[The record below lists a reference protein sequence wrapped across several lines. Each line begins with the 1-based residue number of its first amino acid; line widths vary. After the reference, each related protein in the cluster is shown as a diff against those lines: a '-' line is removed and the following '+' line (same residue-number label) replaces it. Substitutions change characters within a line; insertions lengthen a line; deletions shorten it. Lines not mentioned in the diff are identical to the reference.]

1 MASQRPK
8 SLAQINTLADK
19 LRGSMTDEA
28 SGSKAGSKLTGKT
41 EFGAI
46 DMMDVPY
53 GNLQELYTELLER
66 YRKAQQE
73 KEEMVATADRRTEA
87 YMRKELQYKEQ
98 LDNLEERVDVVNVED
113 KEETHLDML
122 RDLHSNILDSIGKV
136 QTKTSGILKAQERDL
151 IRAFRARL
159 ADVTDELEKERKKNE
174 SGSVEWVQRCRK
186 LTEELEWL
194 RDLTEKLTSENKS
207 YLKDNKRFKRQLKTQ
222 EEDREFLIKQLV
234 TVKKENARLRHT
246 YETITG
252 QQAEQAAE
260 AAEAAEGSS
269 GYKRPGS
276 SGYKRP
282 ASGASRHSTPMG
294 RGRPRSGGVGASPG
308 VEEDDEDEEDLQA
321 PQVDRE
327 GQYKRAIDKLK
338 RQVEDAGGRTRQLR
352 TAYTQ
357 KVAQRTELQNFLKR
371 CIEDVRTDLFH
382 RTKKVAGHKPP
393 QRPSIDPRAIPPSQ
407 FSPADRITVMEWLI
421 AQDHVIYMLYDQLF
435 PREGAGPKQGMTSG
449 RGAEDM
455 ADLTMGMGNMGG
467 LDGFSQSNADFA
479 QTR

>member
-1 MASQRPK
+1 
-8 SLAQINTLADK
+8 
-19 LRGSMTDEA
+19 MTDEA

-46 DMMDVPY
+46 NMMDVPY

-252 QQAEQAAE
+252 QQAEQAA
-260 AAEAAEGSS
+260 AEASS
-269 GYKRPGS
+269 E
-276 SGYKRP
+276 YKRP
-282 ASGASRHSTPMG
+282 ASGASRQSTPMG
-294 RGRPRSGGVGASPG
+294 RGRPRSGAGASPG
-308 VEEDDEDEEDLQA
+308 VEEDDEEEEELEA

-382 RTKKVAGHKPP
+382 RTKKGNAGHKPP

-407 FSPADRITVMEWLI
+407 FSPADRITVMEWLV

-455 ADLTMGMGNMGG
+455 ADLTLGMGNMGSIG
-467 LDGFSQSNADFA
+467 GFSPANADFA